1 MERFTEVGL
10 GTQHFV
16 SILMLYI
23 FATIIIGNGAKQG
36 LGVAA
41 ESTGQST
48 SKALRG
54 FGRQFSQVQIPR
66 GSLKGDG

>member
-10 GTQHFV
+10 GSQHLV
-16 SILMLYI
+16 SILMFYV
-23 FATIIIGNGAKQG
+23 FATIIIGNGAKEG

-41 ESTGQST
+41 ESTGEGT

-54 FGRQFSQVQIPR
+54 FGRQFGQV
-66 GSLKGDG
+66 